1 MCRGATPLSFLV
13 NLQQLPPLVSEK
25 GFDMSESR
33 HRHFKNKGRD
43 QAVREGHLVA
53 PPSVT

>member
-1 MCRGATPLSFLV
+1 MRRGDTLLSVVVSLLLIAFLV
-13 NLQQLPPLVSEK
+13 SGK

-43 QAVREGHLVA
+43 QAVSDEHLVA
-53 PPSVT
+53 PPNVT